1 MILTQEEQEI
11 LEQGDAR
18 AEALREQIQVGEFF
32 GAERMVPVANAH
44 FTGDPEVFGAA
55 GIAYLERMTN
65 AGLKVVVPTSRNA
78 TCVDLDQ
85 MESFQQLASLAKEEV
100 GVRKSLT
107 TLGVL
112 VVNTC
117 IGYQTLY
124 QPRLGEHVAWGD
136 TGTVAYANSVLGA
149 RSNYEAGTASLLAGI
164 TGRTPGYG
172 FHLDENRRAN
182 AVVTVTAEMTDLAH
196 WGALGA
202 FAGSAYRGYDNVPA
216 IVLPEGVVPSS
227 DALKHLAAAIA
238 SYGSMAM
245 FHVVGHTPEAATLE
259 QACGNRKR
267 LGEAEFGQT
276 DLEGYLGRA
285 EPGAAAPDVV
295 VFTAPQLSLFEM
307 QGLAQKLQGRK
318 VKAETKL
325 IITTNR
331 SVFVEAERTGLLEVL
346 MGAGAA
352 ILQDTCWYLMDPAQ
366 QRKDFGWNTLVT
378 NSAKLANIV
387 KAHGYAP
394 TIMTTG
400 DCILAATVPV
410 ESQAK
415 ES

>member
-1 MILTQEEQEI
+1 MILTTEEQAI
-11 LEQGDAR
+11 LDKGDAR
-18 AEALREQIQVGEFF
+18 AEALKEQIQVGEFF
-32 GAERMVPVANAH
+32 GAERMVPVVNAH
-44 FTGDPEVFGAA
+44 FTGDPEVFGQA
-55 GIAYLERMTN
+55 GIDYLERMTG
-65 AGLKVVVPTSRNA
+65 AGLRTVVPTSRNA

-100 GVRKSLT
+100 GVRKQLT
-107 TLGVL
+107 NLGVL

-117 IGYQTLY
+117 IGYQTMY

-149 RSNYEAGTASLLAGI
+149 RTNYEAGTAALLAGI

-182 AVVTVTAEMTDLAH
+182 AVVRVSANMTDLAH

-202 FAGSAYRGYDNVPA
+202 VAGSTFRGYDNVPA
-216 IVLPEGVVPSS
+216 IILPPGVVPSS

-259 QACGNRKR
+259 EARGSREL
-267 LGEAEFGQT
+267 LGETEFDQAALDGS
-276 DLEGYLGRA
+276 LGA
-285 EPGAAAPDVV
+285 FDPAAAAPDVV
-295 VFTAPQLSLFEM
+295 VFTAPQLSLFEV
-307 QGLAQKLQGRK
+307 QDLAQKLQGRK
-318 VKAETKL
+318 VRPETKL

-331 SVFVEAERTGLLEVL
+331 SVLVEVERTGLLEIL
-346 MGAGAA
+346 AAAGAV

-366 QRKDFGWNTLVT
+366 QRKDFGWNTLAT

-387 KAHGYAP
+387 KAHGYVP
-394 TIMTTG
+394 TIMTTA
-400 DCILAATVPV
+400 DCILAATVPA
-410 ESQAK
+410 ESQA
-415 ES
+415 